1 MNRDQFSETL
11 HRLNWTTLA
20 AVLTA
25 WMAACLFPV
34 AAQAQV
40 SRPAPASAPMRA
52 ALPLPARIA
61 QPPQPNPLIAWWI
74 WYGVAA
80 NKPEVQRE
88 LTLMHRAGLGGVLIY
103 PEYPQHVDDPA
114 MGIKNLR
121 FLSPAYLDVYRYAAE
136 TAHRLGMT
144 FDVNGGTGWPY
155 GGPSVTPYYA
165 AQKIALQTTT
175 LAAAPTRVYDPK
187 PNQTLLA
194 VVVERTAGSKHAQ
207 MDVTKQ
213 VGADGML
220 SLPGEAGATVL
231 TFYSAPTGMKVKR
244 PAVGGEGYIIDH
256 LSADSLRQYE
266 ASTLGKLL
274 DGAPR
279 GTIRALFVDSL
290 EVYGSDWTHDFPA
303 QFLKRRGYDLRPWYP
318 ALFDNADPNSGNV
331 RVDYWNTVGDL
342 FSQEFVKNLQQFAH
356 QHGAQLEVQAYGVPA
371 VPQRSYQWVD
381 LPGGEQYD
389 WKNFTEG
396 RWGSSAA
403 HFYGR
408 KRVLAEYA
416 TWAGIPNRFTDTLDD
431 LKLVADLQFL
441 SGMTELGTSTL
452 PYSPPS
458 AGVPG
463 WQDYAG
469 AAFGLNQ
476 SWEPFFPDLT
486 TYLHRAS
493 TVLETGK
500 PVADVLLYLPVEDV
514 EAATAPGTLHTVFQ
528 VRIKLAQWKQDIPE
542 FGLHNALNPAYQ
554 TPLLSAILDH
564 GYSFDGISG
573 DILAGRALIHGSR
586 LNIGDGS
593 YRVVVLPRLTGMRL
607 DALQKIAS
615 FVRAG
620 GCAIAVGRLPDR
632 VYGGLHAA
640 KDSEQL
646 RSLVQQMFPGSDQA
660 YGRGHTFV
668 VPNDAA
674 LGAALKKAVPPDLS
688 VTPGDGSV
696 GFIHRHRAAAGEN
709 SDLYFVVNTSARAI
723 DVQAAFRVSHRQPQL
738 WDLARGVRFQPAAYR
753 FAGDR
758 TVLQLHLAPRQSL
771 VVAFGRKQAEAPMMT
786 TDLPEVWQTHG
797 HLLAQVWQRGRY
809 VAHTRRGEV
818 VRTVPPLPQPV
829 AVDGPWRLAFAHPL
843 DQSVILPRLQ
853 SWTAIPAAKYFS
865 GMGTYTTSID
875 VSAGMLG
882 AGRGVMLDLGDV
894 RNAARVWVNG
904 HPAGDAWQAPF
915 RLDITP
921 WLHAGR
927 NTLKVS
933 VANLLL
939 NTLLGQKP
947 PDYSKLIAKYGD
959 RFPYPEDWKVNA
971 GPLPSGLL
979 GPVRLVPFATLDFST
994 SRQHAAK

>member
-1 MNRDQFSETL
+1 MNRATL
-11 HRLNWTTLA
+11 V

-25 WMAACLFPV
+25 WMAGWLCPAV
-34 AAQAQV
+34 VRAQDR
-40 SRPAPASAPMRA
+40 RPAPASAPMRA

-80 NKPEVQRE
+80 TKPEVRRE

-114 MGIKNLR
+114 MDIKNLR

-165 AQKIALQTTT
+165 AQKIAMRTTT
-175 LAAAPTRVYDPK
+175 LAAAPTRVYDPR
-187 PNQTLLA
+187 PDRTLLS
-194 VVVERTAGSKHAQ
+194 VVLERASGVKRSPV
-207 MDVTKQ
+207 DVTGQ
-213 VGADGML
+213 VGPDGML
-220 SLPGEAGATVL
+220 NLPNDAGATVL

-256 LSADSLRQYE
+256 LSAASLRHYE
-266 ASTLGKLL
+266 DSTLSKLL

-279 GTIRALFVDSL
+279 GSIRALFVDSL

-318 ALFDNADPNSGNV
+318 SLFDDADPNSANV

-342 FSQEFVKNLQQFAH
+342 FAQEFVKNLQQFAH
-356 QHGAQLEVQAYGVPA
+356 QHGVQLEVQAYGVPA

-441 SGMTELGTSTL
+441 SGMTELGASTL

-486 TYLHRAS
+486 SYLHRAS
-493 TVLETGK
+493 TVLEEGK

-528 VRIKLAQWKQDIPE
+528 VRMRLAQWKDDIPE
-542 FGLHNALNPAYQ
+542 FGLQNALNPAYQ
-554 TPLLSAILDH
+554 TPLLAAILDH
-564 GYSFDGISG
+564 GYNFDGISG
-573 DILAGRALIHGSR
+573 DILAGRAVVHGAH
-586 LNIGDGS
+586 LEVGDGL

-607 DALQKIAS
+607 DALQKIAD

-632 VYGGLHAA
+632 VYGGLHPAG
-640 KDSEQL
+640 DSEQL
-646 RSLVQQMFPGSDQA
+646 RALVRQMFPGSDQA
-660 YGRGHTFV
+660 YGRGRTLV
-668 VPNDAA
+668 VPDASA
-674 LGAALKKAVPPDLS
+674 LGPALIKVVPPDLS
-688 VTPGDGSV
+688 VTPDDGSV
-696 GFIHRHRAAAGEN
+696 GFVHRHLASAGKD
-709 SDLYFVVNTSARAI
+709 SDLYFVVNTSAHEK
-723 DVQAAFRVSHRQPQL
+723 DVQVTFRVSHRQPEL
-738 WDLARGVRFQPAAYR
+738 WDLARGERFQPAAYR
-753 FAGDR
+753 FDGER
-758 TVLQLHLAPRQSL
+758 TQLQLHLAPRQSL
-771 VVAFGRKQAEAPMMT
+771 VISLGRRQADAPGLK
-786 TDLPEVWQTHG
+786 TDLPEVWQKQG
-797 HLLAQVWQRGRY
+797 HLVAEVLEPGRY
-809 VAHTRRGEV
+809 MVHTRQRDV
-818 VRTVPPLPQPV
+818 ARTVESLPAPISLH
-829 AVDGPWRLAFAHPL
+829 GPWRLAFARPL
-843 DQSVILPRLQ
+843 GQSVTLPELR
-853 SWTAIPAAKYFS
+853 SWTEIPSARYFS
-865 GMGTYTTSID
+865 GMGTYTTSVRI
-875 VSAGMLG
+875 SAGMLG

-904 HPAGDAWQAPF
+904 HPAGDAWQKPF

-921 WLHAGR
+921 WLHTGR
-927 NTLKVS
+927 NRLRVS
-933 VANLLL
+933 VANLLI
-939 NTLLGQKP
+939 NSLLGQKP
-947 PDYSKLIAKYGD
+947 PDYSKLIATYGD
-959 RFPYPEDWKVNA
+959 RFPYPDDWKVNPS
-971 GPLPSGLL
+971 PLPSGLL
-979 GPVRLVPFATLDFST
+979 GPVRLVPFATLSFSADA
-994 SRQHAAK
+994 RPHAAK